1 VLLSSPNSHTIGF
14 PIPNQSHFP
23 LPSFSPEIALII
35 CTYQRPEHLERCLSS
50 VANQT
55 AINQLEVIIS
65 DDGSRDN
72 TQSVV
77 RAFADRNIC
86 PVRFATQK
94 HKGFRVSRV
103 RNNGVSYSTASYLL
117 FIDGDCVLPTNH
129 VEHHL
134 AIRQDHVVIVGD
146 SLRLD
151 KVESEQITTS
161 TTLGNKMLNR
171 HASRQEAWRIF
182 RKRWKDHFYSWLG
195 SPMRPR
201 LTANNFAL
209 WHRDFERVNGFDE
222 NFVGWGLEDVDLQR
236 RLSLLGLRFQTI
248 LHRTFPYHLWHPRE
262 TSFARNAIDTANREY
277 YEQGVQTA
285 ACLQGLNR
293 TETGDFET
301 FDMSPSQTGHPRPL
315 KAA

>member
-14 PIPNQSHFP
+14 PIPNQLAFP
-23 LPSFSPEIALII
+23 STSFSPEIALII

-103 RNNGVSYSTASYLL
+103 RNNGVSYSTAPYLL
-117 FIDGDCVLPTNH
+117 FVDGDCVLPTDH

-134 AIRQDHVVIVGD
+134 AARQDHVVIVGD

-171 HASRQEAWRIF
+171 YISRQETWKIF
-182 RKRWKDHFYSWLG
+182 RKRWKDHFYGWLG

-209 WHRDFERVNGFDE
+209 WHHDFERVNGFDE
-222 NFVGWGLEDVDLQR
+222 KFVGWGLEDVDLQR

-248 LHRTFPYHLWHPRE
+248 LHRTSSYHLWHPRE
-262 TSFARNAIDTANREY
+262 ASFARNALGTSNRKY

-285 ACLQGLNR
+285 ACSQGLNR

-301 FDMSPSQTGHPRPL
+301 INMSPSQTGHPWHS

>member
-1 VLLSSPNSHTIGF
+1 MSSANSQSAGL
-14 PIPNQSHFP
+14 PGPNQLH
-23 LPSFSPEIALII
+23 LPSLSAAPEIALII

-65 DDGSRDN
+65 DDGSCDN
-72 TQSVV
+72 TESVA
-77 RAFADRNIC
+77 RTFAARNLC
-86 PVRFATQK
+86 PVRFVTQK
-94 HKGFRVSRV
+94 HDGFRVSRV
-103 RNNGVSYSTASYLL
+103 RNNGVFHSTAPYLL
-117 FIDGDCVLPTNH
+117 FVDGDCFLPTDH

-134 AIRQDHVVIVGD
+134 AARQEHVVFVGD

-161 TTLGNKMLNR
+161 TTVASKTLNQYV
-171 HASRQEAWRIF
+171 SRQETRRVF
-182 RKRWKDHFYSWLG
+182 RKRWKDHLHSWLG

-209 WHRDFERVNGFDE
+209 WYRDFKQVNGFDE
-222 NFVGWGLEDVDLQR
+222 TFVGWGLEDVDLQR
-236 RLSLLGLRFQTI
+236 RLILFGLCFKTI
-248 LHRTFPYHLWHPRE
+248 LHRTSCYHLWHPRE
-262 TSFARNAIDTANREY
+262 ASFARNAFGTANRDY

-285 ACLQGLNR
+285 TCSQGLNR

-301 FDMSPSQTGHPRPL
+301 IDLSLHQTDRAWQL